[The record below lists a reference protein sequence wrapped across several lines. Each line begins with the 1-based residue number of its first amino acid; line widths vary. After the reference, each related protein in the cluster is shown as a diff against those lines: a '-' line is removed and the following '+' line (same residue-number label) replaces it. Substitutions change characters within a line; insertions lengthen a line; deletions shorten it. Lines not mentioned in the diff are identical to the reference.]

1 MPKLVATAEDTTAPN
16 VYSFLDYR
24 AFLRAHYEHRKGPGR
39 LSFRAF
45 SQRAGLRSPNY
56 LKLVMDGQRNL
67 SSDMA
72 PRFARACGLTGDA
85 ERYFER
91 LVDFNQART
100 VDERT
105 RCYRK
110 LCRERRFRERNK
122 LGPAQDLYHSRW
134 YLPAIRELAGSVDF
148 RPDPEWVAARLLP
161 PISPR
166 EAQIAIDTL
175 IELGLLKREGKGRS
189 ATLKRGEAT
198 VSTGPEVR
206 SLHLANFHRAMIE
219 HARTSI
225 DRIPVAQRDISSL
238 TLCLGED
245 GLDRIKRAVQR
256 FRRELLEIEQLEA
269 EPRQVVQIN
278 FQLFPLSAVSP
289 GDLAADLAANLP
301 ETETP

>member
-1 MPKLVATAEDTTAPN
+1 MARTNAASEPAGAPN

-24 AFLRAHYEHRKGPGR
+24 AFLRAYYEHKKGAGR

-67 SSDMA
+67 SREMT
-72 PRFARACGLTGDA
+72 PRFARACGLSGDA
-85 ERYFER
+85 ERYFAR
-91 LVDFNQART
+91 LVEFNQART

-105 RCYRK
+105 QCYRK
-110 LCRERRFRERNK
+110 LCRERRFRERHR
-122 LGPAQDLYHSRW
+122 LSPAQDLYHSRW

-148 RPDPEWVAARLLP
+148 RADPEWIATRLLP
-161 PISPR
+161 PITPR
-166 EAQIAIDTL
+166 EAQLALDTL
-175 IELGLLKREGKGRS
+175 LELGMLRREGKGKS
-189 ATLKRGEAT
+189 ATLQRGEAT

-225 DRIPVAQRDISSL
+225 DRVAVDQRDISSL
-238 TLCLGED
+238 TLCLGEG

-256 FRRELLEIEQLEA
+256 FRRELLELEQLEA
-269 EPRQVVQIN
+269 EPRQVIQIN
-278 FQLFPLSAVSP
+278 FQLFPLSALSP
-289 GDLAADLAANLP
+289 EDRDAEADRS
-301 ETETP
+301 ETST

>member
-1 MPKLVATAEDTTAPN
+1 MPKLVPTESDTPAPN
-16 VYSFLDYR
+16 VYAFLDYR
-24 AFLRAHYEHRKGPGR
+24 AFLRAHYEHRKAAGR

-45 SQRAGLRSPNY
+45 SQRAGLKSPNY

-67 SSDMA
+67 SNDMA

-110 LCRERRFRERNK
+110 LCRERRFRERHK
-122 LGPAQDLYHSRW
+122 LSPAQDLYHSRW
-134 YLPAIRELAGSVDF
+134 YLPAIRELAASVDF
-148 RPDPEWVAARLLP
+148 NSDPEWIAARLLP
-161 PISPR
+161 PIAPR
-166 EAQIAIDTL
+166 EAQLAVDTL
-175 IELGLLKREGKGRS
+175 LELGMLKREGKGRN
-189 ATLKRGEAT
+189 ATLTRGEAT

-206 SLHLANFHRAMIE
+206 SLHLANFHRSMIE
-219 HARTSI
+219 HARTSL
-225 DRIPVAQRDISSL
+225 DRIPMDQRDISSL

-289 GDLAADLAANLP
+289 EDRLADPAYTDS
-301 ETETP
+301 ETP

>member
-1 MPKLVATAEDTTAPN
+1 MPKLAAIDPDPNAPN

-24 AFLRAHYEHRKGPGR
+24 AFLRAYYEHKKAVGK

-56 LKLVMDGQRNL
+56 LKLVIDGQRNL
-67 SSDMA
+67 SQEMA

-105 RCYRK
+105 QCYRK

-122 LGPAQDLYHSRW
+122 LSPAQDLYHSRW

-148 RPDPEWVAARLLP
+148 NPDPEWVAARLLP
-161 PISPR
+161 PIAPR
-166 EAQIAIDTL
+166 DAQLAIDTL
-175 IELGLLKREGKGRS
+175 LELGLLKREGKGRT
-189 ATLKRGEAT
+189 AKLKRGDAT

-219 HARTSI
+219 HARTSL
-225 DRIPVAQRDISSL
+225 DRIPQAERDISSL

-289 GDLAADLAANLP
+289 EDHAVARDANLP
-301 ETETP
+301 EIETP